1 MSLERA
7 HYGKPSCPKLIK
19 AILTNYSRHDLRP
32 VTSATENT
40 ENTAST
46 TGEGSELPPPLGVEG
61 AETAETDNG
70 SNHQRRRVSRL
81 LDLNRLRH
89 APPDERIA
97 ALRQLREQS
106 QREGE
111 PAEDVE
117 ETSRRARLTNRL
129 RDTFRIRTRAQN
141 NVPPTSSSST

>member
-7 HYGKPSCPKLIK
+7 HYGRPSCPKLIK

-32 VTSATENT
+32 IASATENT
-40 ENTAST
+40 ENTAPT
-46 TGEGSELPPPLGVEG
+46 TSEGSELPPPLAVEG

-70 SNHQRRRVSRL
+70 SNHQRRLVSRL

-106 QREGE
+106 QRERE

-141 NVPPTSSSST
+141 NLPPTSSST

>member
-1 MSLERA
+1 M
-7 HYGKPSCPKLIK
+7 
-19 AILTNYSRHDLRP
+19 
-32 VTSATENT
+32 
-40 ENTAST
+40 ST
-46 TGEGSELPPPLGVEG
+46 TGEGEGSELPPPLGVEAG
-61 AETAETDNG
+61 EASNVDEVSG
-70 SNHQRRRVSRL
+70 SNHQRRGVARL

-129 RDTFRIRTRAQN
+129 RDTFRVRTRAQN
-141 NVPPTSSSST
+141 VTPPASSPST

>member
-1 MSLERA
+1 M
-7 HYGKPSCPKLIK
+7 
-19 AILTNYSRHDLRP
+19 
-32 VTSATENT
+32 
-40 ENTAST
+40 
-46 TGEGSELPPPLGVEG
+46 PPPLSVEG
-61 AETAETDNG
+61 EEAASQEEASG
-70 SNHQRRRVSRL
+70 SNHPRGRVARL

-111 PAEDVE
+111 AVEDVE
-117 ETSRRARLTNRL
+117 ESSRRARLTNRL

-141 NVPPTSSSST
+141 ITPPASSPTT

>member
-1 MSLERA
+1 MLALFSVSYNFLTRL
-7 HYGKPSCPKLIK
+7 LI
-19 AILTNYSRHDLRP
+19 IPSRHDHRP

-46 TGEGSELPPPLGVEG
+46 TAEGSELPPPLAVEG
-61 AETAETDNG
+61 EEATSTGEG
-70 SNHQRRRVSRL
+70 SGSSHQRRGVARL

-111 PAEDVE
+111 QPEDVE

-129 RDTFRIRTRAQN
+129 RDTFRVRTREQATT
-141 NVPPTSSSST
+141 PPASSPST

>member
-1 MSLERA
+1 MVGYSLE
-7 HYGKPSCPKLIK
+7 IK
-19 AILTNYSRHDLRP
+19 NSILSHSSRRDLRP

-40 ENTAST
+40 EHTAST
-46 TGEGSELPPPLGVEG
+46 TAEGSELPPPLSVEG
-61 AETAETDNG
+61 AEGTETAETDEASP
-70 SNHQRRRVSRL
+70 SNPQRRRTSRL

-89 APPDERIA
+89 APAHERIA

-111 PAEDVE
+111 PTEDVE

-129 RDTFRIRTRAQN
+129 RDRFHIGTRMQN
-141 NVPPTSSSST
+141 AAPSTSSPST

>member
-1 MSLERA
+1 MVNPFSPNWYQL
-7 HYGKPSCPKLIK
+7 
-19 AILTNYSRHDLRP
+19 LTQSSRHDLRP
-32 VTSATENT
+32 VTSATSNT
-40 ENTAST
+40 ENTVST
-46 TGEGSELPPPLGVEG
+46 TGANGEGSELPPPLGVEG
-61 AETAETDNG
+61 EETANPDEASG
-70 SNHQRRRVSRL
+70 SNHQRRGVARL

-111 PAEDVE
+111 PVEDVE

-129 RDTFRIRTRAQN
+129 RDTFRIRTREQA
-141 NVPPTSSSST
+141 VTPPASSPTQ

>member
-1 MSLERA
+1 M
-7 HYGKPSCPKLIK
+7 
-19 AILTNYSRHDLRP
+19 
-32 VTSATENT
+32 TSNTDNPENPDNAENP

-46 TGEGSELPPPLGVEG
+46 AEGSELPPPLGAEG
-61 AETAETDNG
+61 AGAAETENG

-111 PAEDVE
+111 QAEDVE
-117 ETSRRARLTNRL
+117 ETSRRTRLTNRL
-129 RDTFRIRTRAQN
+129 RDTFRIRTRE
-141 NVPPTSSSST
+141 NVTPPTSSPST